1 MSTEEDKDK
10 FSLEKI
16 GVLEGHGGAVT
27 SLVCGEDENGA
38 PLLLSG
44 SRDRSI
50 IRWKLTLDNPKE
62 ITTKLPEEEVEEGQS
77 NEIKKYL
84 VGQPLKSLH
93 GHNHFVSSLAL
104 NSDSTKLVSA
114 SWDKTIRLWD
124 IPSSKSELIFKG
136 HTKDVLCIA
145 FSHDERLI
153 FSGGMD
159 NTLKYWNTKGELRF
173 DNNQFRGWVSCIL
186 NISKG
191 KTNYIAV
198 GSWDGSVKILNS
210 EYNIQK
216 EIPGGEYAVT
226 SMSTDD
232 DGDFLFVAYK
242 NGTIKVLNIEEKE
255 GESEKDSDVKQVIET
270 GIDINAILFETKFF
284 QIYAL
289 GTSKGLQIRRI
300 KGAKKPDF
308 EDNENGACLSLTYDK
323 SKEYLFAGFADGTI
337 KVYKTKNEGEN

>member
-1 MSTEEDKDK
+1 MSKEDEKDK
-10 FSLEKI
+10 FSLEKV

-27 SLVCGEDENGA
+27 SLVCGEDEKGA
-38 PLLLSG
+38 PLLISG
-44 SRDRSI
+44 SRDKSI
-50 IRWKLTLDNPKE
+50 IKWQLHFDDPKE
-62 ITTKLPEEEVEEGQS
+62 VVIKLDEAEVEEGQPT
-77 NEIKKYL
+77 EIKKYI
-84 VGQPLKSLH
+84 VGKPLKSLH

-104 NSDSTKLVSA
+104 NSDSTKLVSG

-124 IPSSKSELIFKG
+124 IPSSKSEKIFKG

-191 KTNYIAV
+191 KSNYIAV

-210 EYNIQK
+210 EYNIQR

-226 SMSTDD
+226 SLSADD
-232 DGDFLFVAYK
+232 QGEYLFVAYK
-242 NGTIKVLNIEEKE
+242 NGTVKVMNIEEQSNE
-255 GESEKDSDVKQVIET
+255 NEVKQVIET
-270 GIDINAILFETKFF
+270 GIDINAILFESKFF

-300 KGAKKPDF
+300 KAKKPDF

-337 KVYKTKNEGEN
+337 KVYKTLNESE

>member
-1 MSTEEDKDK
+1 MSKEDEKDK

-38 PLLLSG
+38 PLLISG
-44 SRDRSI
+44 SRDKLI
-50 IRWKLTLDNPKE
+50 IKWQLHFDQPKE
-62 ITTKLPEEEVEEGQS
+62 VITKLDEAEVEEGQPT
-77 NEIKKYL
+77 EIKKYI
-84 VGQPLKSLH
+84 VGKPLKSLH

-104 NSDSTKLVSA
+104 NSDSTKLVSG

-124 IPSSKSELIFKG
+124 IPTSKSEKIFKG

-186 NISKG
+186 NIQKG
-191 KTNYIAV
+191 KSNYIAV

-210 EYNIQK
+210 EYNIQR
-216 EIPGGEYAVT
+216 EIPGGDYAVT
-226 SMSTDD
+226 SLSADD
-232 DGDFLFVAYK
+232 QGEYLFIAYK
-242 NGTIKVLNIEEKE
+242 NGTVKVMNIEEE
-255 GESEKDSDVKQVIET
+255 ASENEVKQTIET
-270 GIDINAILFETKFF
+270 GIDINAILFESKFF

-300 KGAKKPDF
+300 KGSKKPDF
-308 EDNENGACLSLTYDK
+308 EDNENGACLSLAYDK

-337 KVYKTKNEGEN
+337 KVYKTLNEGE

>member
-1 MSTEEDKDK
+1 MSKEDEKDK

-38 PLLLSG
+38 PLLISG
-44 SRDRSI
+44 SRDRLI
-50 IRWKLTLDNPKE
+50 IKWQLHFDQPKE
-62 ITTKLPEEEVEEGQS
+62 VITKLDEAEVEEGQPT
-77 NEIKKYL
+77 EIKKYI
-84 VGQPLKSLH
+84 VGKPLKSLH

-104 NSDSTKLVSA
+104 NSDSTKLVSG

-124 IPSSKSELIFKG
+124 IPTSKSEKIFKG

-186 NISKG
+186 NIQ
-191 KTNYIAV
+191 
-198 GSWDGSVKILNS
+198 ILNS
-210 EYNIQK
+210 EYNIQR
-216 EIPGGEYAVT
+216 EIPGGDYAVT
-226 SMSTDD
+226 SLSADD
-232 DGDFLFVAYK
+232 QGEYLFIAYK
-242 NGTIKVLNIEEKE
+242 NGTVKVMNIEEQA
-255 GESEKDSDVKQVIET
+255 SENEVKQTIET
-270 GIDINAILFETKFF
+270 GIDINAILFESKFF

-300 KGAKKPDF
+300 KGSKKPDF

-337 KVYKTKNEGEN
+337 KVYKTLNEAE

>member
-1 MSTEEDKDK
+1 MSKEDEKDK

-27 SLVCGEDENGA
+27 SLVCGEENGV
-38 PLLLSG
+38 PLLISG
-44 SRDRSI
+44 SRDKSI
-50 IRWKLTLDNPKE
+50 IKWQLHFDEPKE
-62 ITTKLPEEEVEEGQS
+62 VIIKLDEEVEEGQPPK
-77 NEIKKYL
+77 EIKKYI
-84 VGQPLKSLH
+84 VGKPLKSFH

-104 NSDSTKLVSA
+104 NSDSTKLVSG

-124 IPSSKSELIFKG
+124 IPTAKSNAIFKG
-136 HTKDVLCIA
+136 HTKDILCIA

-159 NTLKYWNTKGELRF
+159 NTLRYWNTKGELKF
-173 DNNQFRGWVSCIL
+173 ENNQFKGWVSCIL

-191 KTNYIAV
+191 KQNYIAV

-210 EYNIQK
+210 EYNIHR

-226 SMSTDD
+226 SISTDD
-232 DGDFLFVAYK
+232 QGDYLFIAYK
-242 NGTIKVLNIEEKE
+242 NGTIKVMNFEEE
-255 GESEKDSDVKQVIET
+255 ESENDVKQTIET
-270 GIDINAILFETKFF
+270 GIDINAILFESKFF
-284 QIYAL
+284 QIFAL

-300 KGAKKPDF
+300 KGGKKPEF
-308 EDNENGACLSLTYDK
+308 EDNENGACLSLAYDK

-337 KVYKTKNEGEN
+337 KVYKTLNEGEN

>member
-1 MSTEEDKDK
+1 MSKEDEKDK

-38 PLLLSG
+38 PLLISG
-44 SRDRSI
+44 SRDRLI
-50 IRWKLTLDNPKE
+50 IKWQLHFDEPKE
-62 ITTKLPEEEVEEGQS
+62 VITKLDDAEVEEGKPT
-77 NEIKKYL
+77 EIKKYI
-84 VGQPLKSLH
+84 VGKPLKSLH

-104 NSDSTKLVSA
+104 NSDSTKLVSG

-124 IPSSKSELIFKG
+124 IPTSKSEKIFKG

-186 NISKG
+186 NIQKG
-191 KTNYIAV
+191 KSNYIAV

-210 EYNIQK
+210 EYNIQR
-216 EIPGGEYAVT
+216 EIPGGDYAVT
-226 SMSTDD
+226 SLSADD
-232 DGDFLFVAYK
+232 QGEYLFIAYK
-242 NGTIKVLNIEEKE
+242 NGTVKVMNIEEQA
-255 GESEKDSDVKQVIET
+255 SENEVKQTIET
-270 GIDINAILFETKFF
+270 GIDINAILFESKFF

-300 KGAKKPDF
+300 KGSKKPDF

-337 KVYKTKNEGEN
+337 KVYKTLNEAE

>member
-1 MSTEEDKDK
+1 MSKEDEKDK

-38 PLLLSG
+38 PLLISG
-44 SRDRSI
+44 SRDKLI
-50 IRWKLTLDNPKE
+50 IKWQLHFDQPKE
-62 ITTKLPEEEVEEGQS
+62 VITKLDEAEVEEGQPT
-77 NEIKKYL
+77 EIKKYI
-84 VGQPLKSLH
+84 VGKPLKSLH

-104 NSDSTKLVSA
+104 NSDSTKLVSG

-124 IPSSKSELIFKG
+124 IPTSKSEKIFKG

-186 NISKG
+186 NIQKG
-191 KTNYIAV
+191 KSNYIAV

-210 EYNIQK
+210 EYNIQR
-216 EIPGGEYAVT
+216 EIPGGDYAVT
-226 SMSTDD
+226 SLSADD
-232 DGDFLFVAYK
+232 QGEYLFIAYK
-242 NGTIKVLNIEEKE
+242 NGTVKVMNIEEQA
-255 GESEKDSDVKQVIET
+255 SENEVKQTIET
-270 GIDINAILFETKFF
+270 GIDINAILFESKFF

-300 KGAKKPDF
+300 KGSKKPDF

-337 KVYKTKNEGEN
+337 KVYKTLNEGE

>member
-1 MSTEEDKDK
+1 MSKEEEKDK

-27 SLVCGEDENGA
+27 SLVCGEDEKGA
-38 PLLLSG
+38 PLLISG
-44 SRDRSI
+44 SRDKSI
-50 IRWKLTLDNPKE
+50 IKWQLHLNEPKE
-62 ITTKLPEEEVEEGQS
+62 IIIKLHDDDEELEEGQPR
-77 NEIKKYL
+77 EIKKYL
-84 VGQPLKSLH
+84 VGKPLKSLH

-104 NSDSTKLVSA
+104 NSDSTKLVSG

-124 IPSSKSELIFKG
+124 IASAKSDAIFKG
-136 HTKDVLCIA
+136 HTKDILCIG

-159 NTLKYWNTKGELRF
+159 NTLRYWNTRGELKF
-173 DNNQFRGWVSCIL
+173 ENNQFRGWVSCIL
-186 NISKG
+186 NMKKEKS
-191 KTNYIAV
+191 NYMAV

-210 EYNIQK
+210 EYNIYK

-226 SMSTDD
+226 SLSADD
-232 DGDFLFVAYK
+232 EGEYLFVAYK
-242 NGTIKVLNIEEKE
+242 NGTIKVINIGDENHDYE
-255 GESEKDSDVKQVIET
+255 VKQTLET
-270 GIDINAILFETKFF
+270 GTDINAILFETKFF

-300 KGAKKPDF
+300 KGKKPEF

-337 KVYKTKNEGEN
+337 KVYKTLNE